1 MSRLLLVH
9 NQLMFLWSLTVELWR
24 QVVTRMAV
32 RIDEILWLKSV
43 VFVRQG
49 RLLLKVSQLG
59 DSYSLNMT
67 TVSRLD
73 IHSAHS
79 QSVNDKGIILNWPK
93 SCQLV
98 QHPNISIFVCHE
110 DCCRTYT
117 TTELTSFC
125 FISYQ
130 NSAGKFTM
138 NHFLDHTR
146 ARQLCPKC

>member
-1 MSRLLLVH
+1 M
-9 NQLMFLWSLTVELWR
+9 ELWR

-32 RIDEILWLKSV
+32 RLDEILWLKSI

-49 RLLLKVSQLG
+49 RQLLKVSQLG

-130 NSAGKFTM
+130 NSAGEFTM
-138 NHFLDHTR
+138 NHSSTTPVRGSCVLNASTNHAVCEANRTIHNNH
-146 ARQLCPKC
+146 L